1 MKCVGNKKCL
11 NQKMIE
17 SWLSQTLLRD
27 SSVISSEDTMSK
39 YVVGFI
45 LMLVALICSGCIQP
59 SPEEVYDTPITL
71 PINASPVDTLKESLR
86 TMTDADG
93 PRGVAL
99 FLDAF
104 DKNRVTLSAKADEPS
119 DFVDTIA
126 AIIIIDLHLNTQNI
140 TPEEY
145 TVKYS
150 GRYFSNSG
158 DFKIT
163 KKQIARIVQNTQN
176 QGLLEA
182 VIAAMAKGDF
192 GDDMKTRGK
201 YLTNNAYTPSNE
213 RLELYRG
220 YVSQPRWMIIE
231 IQ

>member
-1 MKCVGNKKCL
+1 
-11 NQKMIE
+11 
-17 SWLSQTLLRD
+17 
-27 SSVISSEDTMSK
+27 MSK

-93 PRGVAL
+93 SRGVTL
-99 FLDAF
+99 FLDTF

-201 YLTNNAYTPSNE
+201 YLTDNAYTPSNE
-213 RLELYRG
+213 RLELYKG
-220 YVSQPRWMIIE
+220 YVSRPRWMIIE